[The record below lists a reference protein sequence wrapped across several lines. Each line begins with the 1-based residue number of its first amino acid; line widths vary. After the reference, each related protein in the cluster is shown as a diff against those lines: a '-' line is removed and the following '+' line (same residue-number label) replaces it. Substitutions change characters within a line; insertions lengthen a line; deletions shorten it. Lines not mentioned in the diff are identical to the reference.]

1 MKYNTHVNQQRRKF
15 LQKSWSSV
23 AGITATSGLGL
34 NFGLVNAALAS
45 SSSRFDDYKA
55 LVCVF
60 LYGGN
65 DSLNMLVPTDDYEYQ
80 IYQQVRQGLAYSQD
94 ALLAINPS
102 SAQPYVMGMPASM
115 RAAHS
120 LFEQKKLAVVANTGP
135 LLQPVTKVQAIQ
147 DRTLLPP
154 QLFSHNDQQNHWQ
167 SARPQDPAF
176 SGWAGRMAELI
187 ADTQTGLPINL
198 SIDGTN
204 LLQTGTNTSPFSLN
218 ASGPEQFEGLDASKD
233 WNLRRVATFEKLLSN
248 TPHVLEQGFKNV
260 LLSASTNNTLIASAL
275 EQAGET
281 QVQYPANNPLA
292 EQLKMVANL
301 ASVQEQLGQERQ
313 IFYVGLGGWDT
324 HDNQATVHPRLLQS
338 LSEALSAFQAN
349 VDELGLGEKITT
361 FTMSDFGRTLT
372 SNGDGTDHGWGGH
385 QLIMGGAVNGGELY
399 GTVPSLDLGSD
410 DDLGDGRIIPT
421 LSVDQY
427 AASLSRWFGLSESEL
442 NAVFP
447 NLSRFDNSDLGIFK
461 GSS

>member
-1 MKYNTHVNQQRRKF
+1 MKHNNHFNQQRRTF
-15 LQKSWSSV
+15 LQRSLSSF
-23 AGITATSGLGL
+23 AGITTASGVGL
-34 NFGLVNAALAS
+34 NFGLANAALANAGA
-45 SSSRFDDYKA
+45 RFDDYKA

-94 ALLAINPS
+94 ALLPINPNS
-102 SAQPYVMGMPASM
+102 PQPYAMGMPAAMS
-115 RAAHS
+115 AAHS
-120 LFEQKKLAVVANTGP
+120 LFEQKKLAVVANAGP
-135 LLQPVTKVQAIQ
+135 LLQPVTKLQATQ

-167 SARPQDPAF
+167 SGKPQGPAF

-187 ADTQTGLPINL
+187 TDTQSSLPINL
-198 SIDGTN
+198 SIDGIN
-204 LLQTGTNTSPFSLN
+204 LLQTGSNSSPFSLN
-218 ASGPEQFEGLDASKD
+218 ATGPEQFAGLDATQD
-233 WNLRRVATFEKLLSN
+233 WNLGRVSAFERLMSN

-260 LLSASTNNTLIASAL
+260 LVSASTNNTLIASAL
-275 EQAGET
+275 EQASET
-281 QVQYPANNPLA
+281 QVQYPANNDLA

-324 HDNQATVHPRLLQS
+324 HDNQVTVHPRLLQS

-349 VDELGLGEKITT
+349 IDELGLAEQITT

-399 GTVPSLDLGSD
+399 GTMPSLELGSD

-427 AASLSRWFGLSESEL
+427 AASLSRWFGLSENEL

-447 NLSRFDNSDLGIFK
+447 NLSRFDNSDLGFF
-461 GSS
+461 

>member
-1 MKYNTHVNQQRRKF
+1 
-15 LQKSWSSV
+15 
-23 AGITATSGLGL
+23 
-34 NFGLVNAALAS
+34 
-45 SSSRFDDYKA
+45 
-55 LVCVF
+55 
-60 LYGGN
+60 
-65 DSLNMLVPTDDYEYQ
+65 
-80 IYQQVRQGLAYSQD
+80 
-94 ALLAINPS
+94 
-102 SAQPYVMGMPASM
+102 MGMPAAMS
-115 RAAHS
+115 AAHS
-120 LFEQKKLAVVANTGP
+120 LFEQKKLAVVANAGP
-135 LLQPVTKVQAIQ
+135 LLQPVTKLQATQ

-167 SARPQDPAF
+167 SGKPQGPAF

-187 ADTQTGLPINL
+187 TDTQSSLPINL
-198 SIDGTN
+198 SIDGIN
-204 LLQTGTNTSPFSLN
+204 LLQTGSNSSPFSLN
-218 ASGPEQFEGLDASKD
+218 ATGPEQFAGLDATQD
-233 WNLRRVATFEKLLSN
+233 WNLGRVSAFERLMSN

-260 LLSASTNNTLIASAL
+260 LVSASTNNTLIASAL
-275 EQAGET
+275 EQASET
-281 QVQYPANNPLA
+281 QVQYPANNDLA

-324 HDNQATVHPRLLQS
+324 HDNQVTVHPRLLQS

-349 VDELGLGEKITT
+349 IDELGLAEQITT

-399 GTVPSLDLGSD
+399 GTMPSLELGSD

-427 AASLSRWFGLSESEL
+427 AASLSRWFGLSENEL

-447 NLSRFDNSDLGIFK
+447 NLSRFDNSDLGFF
-461 GSS
+461 

>member
-1 MKYNTHVNQQRRKF
+1 MKHNTHINQQRRTF
-15 LQKSWSSV
+15 LQKSLASI
-23 AGITATSGLGL
+23 AGITSASGVAL
-34 NFGLVNAALAS
+34 NFGLVNAALANS
-45 SSSRFDDYKA
+45 STKFDDYKA

-94 ALLAINPS
+94 ALLPISPN
-102 SAQPYVMGMPASM
+102 SAQPYAMGMPAAMS
-115 RAAHS
+115 AAHS

-135 LLQPVTKVQAIQ
+135 LLQPVTKLQATQ
-147 DRTLLPP
+147 DRSLLPP

-187 ADTQTGLPINL
+187 GDTQSGLPINL
-198 SIDGTN
+198 SIDGIN

-218 ASGPEQFEGLDASKD
+218 AGGPEQFAGLDPAQE
-233 WNLRRVATFEKLLSN
+233 WNLRRVAAFDRLMNN

-260 LLSASTNNTLIASAL
+260 LLSAATNNTLIASAL
-275 EQAGET
+275 ENAVET
-281 QVQYPANNPLA
+281 QVQYPTNNTLA
-292 EQLKMVANL
+292 DQLKMVANL
-301 ASVQEQLGQERQ
+301 ANVQEQLGQERQ

-349 VDELGLGEKITT
+349 IDELGLSDQVTT

-399 GTVPSLDLGSD
+399 GKVPSIELGSN

-427 AASLSRWFGLSESEL
+427 AASLSRWFGLSENEL

-447 NLSRFDNSDLGIFK
+447 NLSRFDNSDLGFF
-461 GSS
+461 

>member
-1 MKYNTHVNQQRRKF
+1 MKHNTHFNQQRRSF
-15 LQKSWSSV
+15 LRRALSSI
-23 AGITATSGLGL
+23 AGVTSASGLGL
-34 NFGLVNAALAS
+34 NLGLVNAAVANTGA
-45 SSSRFDDYKA
+45 RFDDYKA

-60 LYGGN
+60 LHGGN
-65 DSLNMLVPTDDYEYQ
+65 DSLNMLVPTDNFEYQ
-80 IYQQVRQGLAYSQD
+80 IYKNVRQSLAYSQET
-94 ALLAINPS
+94 LLPISPIS
-102 SAQPYVMGMPASM
+102 GQPYGVGMPPSM
-115 RAAHS
+115 SAAHS
-120 LFEQKKLAVVANTGP
+120 LFEQNKLAVVANTGP
-135 LLQPVTKVQAIQ
+135 LLQPITKLQASQ

-167 SARPQDPAF
+167 SAKPQDPAF

-187 ADTQTGLPINL
+187 ADTQTGLPMNL
-198 SIDGTN
+198 SINGIN

-218 ASGPEQFEGLDASKD
+218 ASGPEQFAGLDSAHD
-233 WNLRRVATFEKLLSN
+233 WNARRVATFDKLMSR
-248 TPHVLEQGFKNV
+248 TPHVLEQGLKNV

-275 EQAGET
+275 EQSVAT
-281 QVQYPANNPLA
+281 QVQYPADNELG

-301 ASVQEQLGQERQ
+301 ASVQQQLGQQRQ

-324 HDNQATVHPRLLQS
+324 HDNQATAHPRLLQT
-338 LSEALSAFQAN
+338 LSVALKAFQDN
-349 VDELGLGEKITT
+349 VDELGLGEQITT

-385 QLIMGGAVNGGELY
+385 QLIMGGAVKGGELY
-399 GTVPSLDLGSD
+399 GEMPSLELGSN

-427 AASLSRWFGLSESEL
+427 AASLSRWFGLSENEI

-447 NLSRFDNSDLGIFK
+447 NLNRFDNSDLGFF
-461 GSS
+461 

>member
-1 MKYNTHVNQQRRKF
+1 MKYNTHVNQQRRAF
-15 LQKSWSSV
+15 LQRSLSSI
-23 AGITATSGLGL
+23 AGITTASGVGL
-34 NFGLVNAALAS
+34 NFALANAALANS
-45 SSSRFDDYKA
+45 EAKFDDYKA

-94 ALLAINPS
+94 ALLPINPNS
-102 SAQPYVMGMPASM
+102 PQPYVMGMPAAMS
-115 RAAHS
+115 AAHR

-135 LLQPVTKVQAIQ
+135 LLQPVTKLQATQ

-167 SARPQDPAF
+167 SGKPQDPAF

-187 ADTQTGLPINL
+187 TDTQSSLPINL
-198 SIDGTN
+198 SIDGIN
-204 LLQTGTNTSPFSLN
+204 LLQTGSNSSPFSLN
-218 ASGPEQFEGLDASKD
+218 ASGPEQFAGLDATQD
-233 WNLRRVATFEKLLSN
+233 WNLGRVSAFERLMSN

-260 LLSASTNNTLIASAL
+260 LVSASTNNTLIASAL
-275 EQAGET
+275 EQALQT
-281 QVQYPANNPLA
+281 QVQYPANNDLA
-292 EQLKMVANL
+292 GQLKMVANL
-301 ASVQEQLGQERQ
+301 ASVQAQLGQERQ

-338 LSEALSAFQAN
+338 LSEALSAFQTN
-349 VDELGLGEKITT
+349 IDELGLAEQITT

-399 GTVPSLDLGSD
+399 GTMPSLELDSD
-410 DDLGDGRIIPT
+410 DDLGDGRMIPT

-427 AASLSRWFGLSESEL
+427 AASLSRWFGLSENEL

-447 NLSRFDNSDLGIFK
+447 NLSRFDNSDLGFF
-461 GSS
+461 

>member
-1 MKYNTHVNQQRRKF
+1 MKYNAHFNQQRRSF
-15 LQKSWSSV
+15 LQGSLSSI
-23 AGITATSGLGL
+23 AGVTSASGVGL
-34 NFGLVNAALAS
+34 NFALANAALAHS
-45 SSSRFDDYKA
+45 GTRFEEYKA

-80 IYQQVRQGLAYSQD
+80 IYQQVRQGLAYSQES
-94 ALLAINPS
+94 LLPINPN
-102 SAQPYVMGMPASM
+102 SAQPYAVGMPSAM

-120 LFEQKKLAVVANTGP
+120 LFEQNKLAVVANTGP
-135 LLQPVTKVQAIQ
+135 LLQPVSKLQATQ
-147 DRTLLPP
+147 DRSLLPP

-167 SARPQDPAF
+167 SARPEEPAF
-176 SGWAGRMAELI
+176 SGWAGRIAELMT
-187 ADTQTGLPINL
+187 DTQIGLPMNL
-198 SIDGTN
+198 SIDGIN
-204 LLQTGTNTSPFSLN
+204 LLQTGTITSPFSLN
-218 ASGPEQFEGLDASKD
+218 SGGPEQFAGLDGTKD
-233 WNLRRVATFEKLLSN
+233 WNAHRVAAFERLLST
-248 TPHVLEQGFKNV
+248 TPHLLEQEFKNV
-260 LLSASTNNTLIASAL
+260 LISAATNNSLIASAL
-275 EQAGET
+275 DQAVTT
-281 QVQYPANNPLA
+281 QIQYPANNTLA
-292 EQLKMVANL
+292 EQLKMVASL
-301 ASVQEQLGQERQ
+301 ASVQEQLGQQRQ

-338 LSEALSAFQAN
+338 LSEALSAFQGN
-349 VDELGLGEKITT
+349 IDELGLSEQITT

-385 QLIMGGAVNGGELY
+385 QLIMGGAVKGQELY
-399 GTVPSLDLGSD
+399 GTMPALELGSD

-447 NLSRFDNSDLGIFK
+447 NLNRFDIHDLGFF
-461 GSS
+461 

>member
-1 MKYNTHVNQQRRKF
+1 MKHKTHVNQQRRSF
-15 LQKSWSSV
+15 LHKSLSSI
-23 AGITATSGLGL
+23 AGITTASGVGL
-34 NFGLVNAALAS
+34 NFGLVNAALANS
-45 SSSRFDDYKA
+45 GARFDDYKA

-80 IYQQVRQGLAYSQD
+80 IYQQVRQSLAYSQES
-94 ALLAINPS
+94 LLPINPT
-102 SAQPYVMGMPASM
+102 SAQPYAMGMPSSM
-115 RAAHS
+115 SAAHS
-120 LFEQKKLAVVANTGP
+120 LFEQEKLAVVANTGP
-135 LLQPVTKVQAIQ
+135 LLQPVTKLQAIQ

-187 ADTQTGLPINL
+187 SDTQAGLPMNL
-198 SIDGTN
+198 SIDGIN
-204 LLQTGTNTSPFSLN
+204 LLQTGTITSPFSLN
-218 ASGPEQFEGLDASKD
+218 AAGPEQFAGLDPSKD
-233 WNLRRVATFEKLLSN
+233 WNSRRVATFDKLMNN
-248 TPHVLEQGFKNV
+248 TSHLLEQGFKNV

-275 EQAGET
+275 EQAVDT
-281 QVQYPANNPLA
+281 QVQYPANNGLA

-301 ASVQEQLGQERQ
+301 VSVQKELGQERQ

-324 HDNQATVHPRLLQS
+324 HDNQATAHPRLLQS
-338 LSEALSAFQAN
+338 LSESLSAFQAN
-349 VDELGLGEKITT
+349 IDELGLAEQITT

-385 QLIMGGAVNGGELY
+385 QLIMGGAVNGQELY
-399 GTVPSLDLGSD
+399 GKMPSLELGSD

-427 AASLSRWFGLSESEL
+427 AASLSRWFGLSENEL

-447 NLSRFDNSDLGIFK
+447 NLSRFDNNNLDFFLG
-461 GSS
+461 

>member
-1 MKYNTHVNQQRRKF
+1 MKHNTLVNLPRRSF
-15 LQKSWSSV
+15 LQKSLASI
-23 AGITATSGLGL
+23 AGITSASGVGL
-34 NFGLVNAALAS
+34 NFSLANAALANS
-45 SSSRFDDYKA
+45 TTRFDDYKA

-80 IYQQVRQGLAYSQD
+80 IYQQVRQGLAYSQES
-94 ALLAINPS
+94 LLPINPNS
-102 SAQPYVMGMPASM
+102 PQPYAVGMPAAMS
-115 RAAHS
+115 AAHS
-120 LFEQKKLAVVANTGP
+120 LFQQSKLAVVTNTGP
-135 LLQPVTKVQAIQ
+135 LMQPLTKAQAIQ
-147 DRTLLPP
+147 DRALLPP

-167 SARPQDPAF
+167 SAKPQNPAF

-187 ADTQTGLPINL
+187 TDTQVGLPVNL
-198 SIDGTN
+198 SIDGIN
-204 LLQTGTNTSPFSLN
+204 LLQTGANSSPFSLN
-218 ASGPEQFEGLDASKD
+218 SGGPEQFAGLDGTKD
-233 WNLRRVATFEKLLSN
+233 WNSQRVAAFQKLLNN
-248 TPHVLEQGFKNV
+248 TPHLLEQGFKNV
-260 LLSASTNNTLIASAL
+260 LLSAATNNALISAAL
-275 EQAGET
+275 EQAVAT
-281 QVQYPANNPLA
+281 QIQYPANNSLA

-301 ASVQEQLGQERQ
+301 ASVHEQLGQQRQ

-324 HDNQATVHPRLLQS
+324 HDNQATSHPRLLQS

-349 VDELGLGEKITT
+349 IDELGLSEQVTT

-385 QLIMGGAVNGGELY
+385 QLIMGGAINGRELY
-399 GTVPSLDLGSD
+399 GTMPSLELGSD

-427 AASLSRWFGLSESEL
+427 AASLSRWFGLSETEL

-447 NLSRFDNSDLGIFK
+447 NLSRFDMSNLDFF
-461 GSS
+461 

>member
-1 MKYNTHVNQQRRKF
+1 MKHKTHFNQQRRSF
-15 LQKSWSSV
+15 MQRSLSSI
-23 AGITATSGLGL
+23 AGITSASGLGL
-34 NFGLVNAALAS
+34 NFGLVNAALTNTG
-45 SSSRFDDYKA
+45 SRFDDYKA

-60 LYGGN
+60 LHGGN

-80 IYQQVRQGLAYSQD
+80 IYQNVRQGLAYSKET
-94 ALLAINPS
+94 LMPISPIG
-102 SAQPYVMGMPASM
+102 AQPYAVGMPPSM
-115 RAAHS
+115 SAVHG
-120 LFEQKKLAVVANTGP
+120 LFEQNKLSVVANIGP
-135 LLQPVTKVQAIQ
+135 LLQPVTKLQASQ

-167 SARPQDPAF
+167 SAKPQDPAF

-187 ADTQTGLPINL
+187 TDTQAGLPMNL
-198 SIDGTN
+198 SIDGIN
-204 LLQTGTNTSPFSLN
+204 LLQTGANSSPFSLN
-218 ASGPEQFEGLDASKD
+218 ASGPEQFEGLDSTKD
-233 WNLRRVATFEKLLSN
+233 WNARRVATFDRLLSN
-248 TPHVLEQGFKNV
+248 TPHVLEQGLKNV
-260 LLSASTNNTLIASAL
+260 LLSASTNNTLIAAAL
-275 EQAGET
+275 EQTVAT
-281 QVQYPANNPLA
+281 QVQYPADNELA

-301 ASVQEQLGQERQ
+301 ASVQQQLGQERQ

-324 HDNQATVHPRLLQS
+324 HDNQATAHPRLLQT
-338 LSEALSAFQAN
+338 LSEALKAFQAN
-349 VDELGLGEKITT
+349 IDELGLSEQITT

-385 QLIMGGAVNGGELY
+385 QIIMGGAVNGGELY
-399 GTVPSLDLGSD
+399 GKMPSLELGSN

-447 NLSRFDNSDLGIFK
+447 NLNRFDSSDLGFF
-461 GSS
+461 